1 MKEPWQFLS
10 NTSLAV
16 MFFFPAR
23 LISGNYQLKQTFLV
37 SSKIFALTNIQG

>member
-16 MFFFPAR
+16 MFFFPQG
-23 LISGNYQLKQTFLV
+23 LSVEIISLNKHFWFHQ
-37 SSKIFALTNIQG
+37 KILP